1 MLKNSLESAW
11 NWEHLYTEL
20 PANCYS
26 RVNPTPVRRPKLF
39 VFNNLL
45 ASELGLEGLS
55 AIEPETLAEVF
66 SGNRVPT
73 GAQPLAMAY
82 AGHQFGNFVVLG
94 DGRAILLGEHVD
106 NFGRRHDIQLKGS
119 GVTPYSRRGD
129 GRAALGPMLR
139 EYLISEAMAA
149 LGIPTTRS
157 LAVAETGE
165 SVQRDQ
171 SLPGAVLVR
180 TAASHLRVG
189 TFELFAA
196 RQDTEALEALLT
208 QTITRHYPELADEP
222 SPALALLRAVQR
234 RQAKLVANWMAVGF
248 VHGVLNTDNVAL
260 SGETIDYGPC
270 AFMDRYHPGAVYS
283 SIDRHGRYAYGNQ
296 PAITAWNLARFAE
309 SLLPLIDPD
318 SAKAIS
324 MAEEALTV
332 FPDAFATEWLQRMA
346 QKIGIEKPEPAD
358 KALVDDWLAL
368 LDKHR
373 LDFTNA
379 FRALSGD
386 QNPERLRLNHPDF
399 GAWQERLNARFDSA
413 GISPSAAQQV
423 RDTTNPRHIPR
434 NHAVE
439 KALEAAVEGDSA
451 PFNRALAVLRRPFD
465 NSTDNNT
472 FSSTP
477 NEGEQVYTTFCG
489 T

>member
-1 MLKNSLESAW
+1 MLKNALESAW
-11 NWEHLYTEL
+11 NWQHLYAEL

-196 RQDTEALEALLT
+196 RKDTEALEALLA
-208 QTITRHYPELADEP
+208 QTITRHFPELADE
-222 SPALALLRAVQR
+222 
-234 RQAKLVANWMAVGF
+234 
-248 VHGVLNTDNVAL
+248 
-260 SGETIDYGPC
+260 
-270 AFMDRYHPGAVYS
+270 
-283 SIDRHGRYAYGNQ
+283 
-296 PAITAWNLARFAE
+296 
-309 SLLPLIDPD
+309 LIDPD
-318 SAKAIS
+318 TDKAIS
-324 MAEEALTV
+324 MAEEALAV
-332 FPDAFATEWLQRMA
+332 FPDTFATEWLQRMA

-368 LDKHR
+368 LEKHR

-386 QNPERLRLNHPDF
+386 QNPERLRLNHSDF

-439 KALEAAVEGDSA
+439 KALEAAVDGDSA